1 MKVTVHAAVE
11 RIDRIVYIA
20 KNIGWGEG
28 IAVEVRREDRGTRE
42 FLTDSGVLIIKDM
55 NEDIFVTAYIPTYE
69 RTISLYKMAGKRM
82 PSYIAAKVK
91 KNQKYAKD
99 CY

>member
-1 MKVTVHAAVE
+1 MKVTIHAAVE

-20 KNIGWGEG
+20 QNIGWGEG
-28 IAVEVRREDRGTRE
+28 IAVEVLREDRGTRE
-42 FLTDSGVLIIKDM
+42 YLTDSGVLIVKDM
-55 NEDIFVTAYIPTYE
+55 NDDIFVTAYVPSYE
-69 RTISLYKMAGKRM
+69 KTISLYKMAGKRM

-99 CY
+99 FY

>member
-1 MKVTVHAAVE
+1 MKITVHAAVE

-28 IAVEVRREDRGTRE
+28 IAVEVRREDRRTRE
-42 FLTDSGVLIIKDM
+42 LLTDSGVLIVKDM
-55 NEDIFVTAYIPTYE
+55 NEDIFVTAYVPTYE
-69 RTISLYKMAGKRM
+69 KTISLYKMAGKRM

-91 KNQKYAKD
+91 KNQKYSKD
-99 CY
+99 FY